1 TLDDIL
7 QYVIEQDLR
16 EFDYEKV
23 HTLLLSF
30 HLYTTVYCL
39 LSAIDTKFWQ
49 LCFDS
54 NLWPTAKYNL
64 ISSLGKVLDCW
75 LDSPYVESFNCPPD
89 FLDLNRLLF
98 VASQWFRV
106 FSSNFQPLRWKATKP
121 KDFSQNQ
128 LVMKAR
134 GAIRSMTKLCQMD
147 IARMMEGICTKV
159 NSASEQFHL
168 QAGIFKEANCD
179 KDCNGVCSGSPEF
192 TSPKGCSLYHLSPRY
207 IAEQLTL
214 YDADLFLK
222 VLPSDCLNYVRH
234 RPAPTVEPT
243 IQQFNRIYGVVLTS
257 IIEADNPKP
266 SVAVSAA
273 TPSLASLTLSMVST
287 PLQYDQRMLSNGG
300 RHGARVHSS
309 VDVPSCG
316 SFNPNSLGFASVR
329 AEMLSKWISVAAE
342 LRALR
347 SFSAFTAVMTALQGS
362 AIGGLHETWSFVE
375 AHYPEQNEVFHE
387 LAQLLTLEDNKKY
400 ARELM
405 DHIYSSYEIGR
416 HQDLRHNI
424 LSSIFRRKWS
434 GEFVSNET
442 NMMKTMGTIPYL
454 GIFLNDLAMLH
465 ESAQD
470 LVSRPKPKPRQPPS
484 HANLIGIMGDHRRRL
499 PTPSTPL
506 QPPRR
511 PPRQK
516 ASMTNSEDD
525 TASHRVN
532 APKAV
537 DNRRRGGCDNDDMF
551 LSTSGEIP
559 HCRDVKRRQG
569 EPGTP
574 GFSVFPSQLQP
585 SRRRAASA
593 SPKTRDSQHN
603 GSTPQAQSNELINF
617 RKHYREYKVIAKLLK
632 LQKTATRYRIS
643 EDVSFKKWFADLTLI
658 TENEANQRAKELEP
672 SPSNLRMITGHHSGS
687 LEVLYQDAN
696 TSHDES
702 LGSYLSSPTPPHLI
716 VSPCSSVGS
725 YSHHPRINRSRSSRR
740 SYLPFSR
747 SDHQCLEPTTEYV
760 HSNKN

>member
-1 TLDDIL
+1 MTHFQLLKLRL
-7 QYVIEQDLR
+7 Q
-16 EFDYEKV
+16 
-23 HTLLLSF
+23 
-30 HLYTTVYCL
+30 
-39 LSAIDTKFWQ
+39 
-49 LCFDS
+49 
-54 NLWPTAKYNL
+54 
-64 ISSLGKVLDCW
+64 
-75 LDSPYVESFNCPPD
+75 
-89 FLDLNRLLF
+89 
-98 VASQWFRV
+98 
-106 FSSNFQPLRWKATKP
+106 
-121 KDFSQNQ
+121 
-128 LVMKAR
+128 
-134 GAIRSMTKLCQMD
+134 
-147 IARMMEGICTKV
+147 
-159 NSASEQFHL
+159 
-168 QAGIFKEANCD
+168 
-179 KDCNGVCSGSPEF
+179 
-192 TSPKGCSLYHLSPRY
+192 
-207 IAEQLTL
+207 
-214 YDADLFLK
+214 DLFLK

-375 AHYPEQNEVFHE
+375 AYVSFKLDFNDGTIGARDFYRHRAFCQQLDRLIFRHYPEQNEVFHE

-405 DHIYSSYEIGR
+405 DH
-416 HQDLRHNI
+416 
-424 LSSIFRRKWS
+424 
-434 GEFVSNET
+434 VSLYYALPSDHNET

-658 TENEANQRAKELEP
+658 TENEA
-672 SPSNLRMITGHHSGS
+672 
-687 LEVLYQDAN
+687 
-696 TSHDES
+696 
-702 LGSYLSSPTPPHLI
+702 
-716 VSPCSSVGS
+716 
-725 YSHHPRINRSRSSRR
+725 
-740 SYLPFSR
+740 
-747 SDHQCLEPTTEYV
+747 
-760 HSNKN
+760 